1 MTDHTRGDG
10 PVELLEFGD
19 FECPYCAA
27 AVPGVEGA
35 LREVGDH
42 VTFRFRHL
50 PLDKHPHARRAAEAA
65 EAAGAQG
72 AFWPMHDRLF
82 AHREA
87 LADDDLVE
95 HARALGLDAERFADD
110 LRSGRFAD
118 AVRADAEEARA
129 RGATGTPAFFV
140 AGERHTGFYD
150 AETLA
155 DAIRDASEAA
165 RPPGA

>member
-10 PVELLEFGD
+10 PVELLEYGD

-27 AVPGVEGA
+27 ALPGVEGA
-35 LREVGDH
+35 LREVGDR

-87 LADDDLVE
+87 LEDEDLDE
-95 HARALGLDAERFADD
+95 HARALGLDAERFADV
-110 LRSGRFAD
+110 
-118 AVRADAEEARA
+118 VREDAEGARE
-129 RGATGTPAFFV
+129 RGATGTPTFFI
-140 AGERHTGFYD
+140 AGQRHTGFYD

-155 DAIRDASEAA
+155 DAILDALDAA